1 MTRGRGPAP
10 TRYNLIRARRRLDR
24 VEKGSDLLTRKRQAL
39 VAELFRLA
47 RPAVDAREK
56 VSLRAETAYPILLRA
71 YAEHG
76 SADLRAIGWPRREIQ
91 VRLRPT
97 KVWGTGV
104 SEIVDRTPVRR
115 SLAARDTSPAETGP
129 AAAMA
134 ADEFESLVELLLDA
148 AGREMLIRRLGEAL
162 SHTSRQLNTLEQR
175 VAPDLEAQIARTR
188 SILDEREREEHSR
201 IKHLLRKRS
210 RGRSRQDAFRSS

>member
-1 MTRGRGPAP
+1 MTRGRAPAP
-10 TRYNLIRARRRLDR
+10 TRYNLLRARRRLER
-24 VEKGSDLLTRKRQAL
+24 VEKGTDLLMRKRQAL
-39 VAELFRLA
+39 VTELFRLA
-47 RPAVDAREK
+47 GPAVDAREK
-56 VSLRAETAYPILLRA
+56 VAERAEAAYPLLLRA

-76 SADLRAIGWPRREIQ
+76 ATDVEAIGWPRREIE

-97 KVWGTGV
+97 KVWGTAV
-104 SEIVDRTPVRR
+104 SEIVERTPVRR
-115 SLAARDTSPAETGP
+115 SLAARDTAPAPTGP
-129 AAAMA
+129 ATAMA

-162 SHTSRQLNTLEQR
+162 SRTSRQLNTLEQR

-201 IKHLLRKRS
+201 IKHLLRR
-210 RGRSRQDAFRSS
+210 RGR